1 MEYKINDK
9 ELKANIFISFVNKV
23 WKGQYDIEK
32 NTPSCYYQSKRRY
45 DMDFATTLKTIRKE
59 KGYTQSS
66 LAKELNVSQN
76 AVYNWENKKCEPSI
90 EMIKKIADV
99 LDVSLYDLIV
109 ISTDLTISSEETA
122 KMAGVILDQIHD
134 KKVLSTSGEIYL
146 NRYYSMLNDTGKQLA
161 VDYVEGLTENP
172 KYTLK
177 ADNDESTDYHDLSQ
191 AENNLYTA
199 LDKYKKKK

>member
-1 MEYKINDK
+1 
-9 ELKANIFISFVNKV
+9 
-23 WKGQYDIEK
+23 
-32 NTPSCYYQSKRRY
+32 
-45 DMDFATTLKTIRKE
+45 MDFATTLKTIRKE

-172 KYTLK
+172 KYTL
-177 ADNDESTDYHDLSQ
+177 
-191 AENNLYTA
+191 
-199 LDKYKKKK
+199 

>member
-1 MEYKINDK
+1 
-9 ELKANIFISFVNKV
+9 
-23 WKGQYDIEK
+23 
-32 NTPSCYYQSKRRY
+32 
-45 DMDFATTLKTIRKE
+45 MDFATTLKTIRKE

-99 LDVSLYDLIV
+99 LEVSLYDLIV

-122 KMAGVILDQIHD
+122 KMAGYILDQIHD
-134 KKVLSTSGEIYL
+134 KKVLSASGEIYL

-172 KYTLK
+172 KYTLN
-177 ADNDESTDYHDLSQ
+177 ADNDESTDYHNLSQ
-191 AENNLYTA
+191 AENNLYKA
-199 LDKYKKKK
+199 LDKYQKGK

>member
-1 MEYKINDK
+1 
-9 ELKANIFISFVNKV
+9 
-23 WKGQYDIEK
+23 
-32 NTPSCYYQSKRRY
+32 
-45 DMDFATTLKTIRKE
+45 MDFATTLKTIRKE
-59 KGYTQSS
+59 KGYTHSS

>member
-1 MEYKINDK
+1 
-9 ELKANIFISFVNKV
+9 
-23 WKGQYDIEK
+23 
-32 NTPSCYYQSKRRY
+32 
-45 DMDFATTLKTIRKE
+45 MDFATTLKTIRKE

-134 KKVLSTSGEIYL
+134 KKVL
-146 NRYYSMLNDTGKQLA
+146 D
-161 VDYVEGLTENP
+161 V
-172 KYTLK
+172 
-177 ADNDESTDYHDLSQ
+177 
-191 AENNLYTA
+191 
-199 LDKYKKKK
+199 YKRQIS